1 MNDNYQIAIE
11 ICQSIIGRKASVTDS
26 EINEAVSKV
35 KMLYSDVDTVKL
47 KNDLLSMYSVKIDTF
62 QILEGKQRREPWLK
76 DFRADQKSK
85 WEFWTRYAEYLEK
98 QKKFSPSVILQLD
111 ELTDKVLDK
120 LFNPQRSE
128 IQISK
133 KGLVVGQVQSGKT
146 ANYTGLICK
155 AADAGFNLIV
165 VLAGIHNNLRSQ
177 TQNRIDEGFLGFD
190 TQYERAYTMNK
201 TTKIGVGLIPGFE
214 NAIAN
219 SYTTSLEK
227 GDFTSRA
234 TNTAGFN
241 FNAPQPILL
250 VVKKNASVLKR
261 LSTWLQ
267 TQATNDKIT
276 NKSLLIIDD
285 EADNASINT
294 NVKELDPTAI
304 NKNICKIISLFNR
317 SAYIGYTA
325 TPFANIFIPQ
335 NEEDLFPRD
344 FIINIPAPTNYIGP
358 EKVFGTSIIPDDT
371 NNDLLPI
378 ICPIKDYDY
387 FVPQGHKKDDDKPT
401 FSDIPESL
409 KTAVKCFIVTCA
421 IRIARGQGT
430 KHNSML
436 IHISRYQMWQNHI
449 KELVEQLFHYYKHEI
464 EASDPAI
471 LEEFRKILEN
481 DTANYKSYKTV
492 TTEIQQ
498 SKFGNIDNSL
508 MIHSWEELKPLLF
521 KAVQKVEVKSINGTS
536 GDCLTYYENE
546 KTGISVIAIGGDK
559 LSRGLTLEGLSVS
572 YFLRASK
579 MYDTL
584 MQMGRWFGYRP
595 GYVDLCRLF
604 TSEELNEWFR
614 HITIASEEL
623 RGEFNYLAESGGT
636 PENYALKVRTH
647 PGCLQIT
654 SISKMRYT
662 KQISVSWAG
671 RLIET
676 YQLPMDKGIKKRN
689 LIVTDNFIS
698 ALGTPEQKGNNY
710 LWRNVSPDDICDYF
724 SKFKVADSL
733 KKVDLDMIGN
743 YIHDLVRAGELTSWN
758 VVVMNKNQSE
768 VKYIFSNGIQAGCF
782 DRSRAEDTN
791 WNTYYIRKNHIV
803 GNQTDEFIDL
813 DDDLL
818 DAALERT
825 QQRKAELNKSW
836 DKDYPAPEIVRQEF
850 RPRTNPLLLIYP
862 LNPVCANVL
871 NKQGEI
877 QSDTISYSKR
887 DEPFIGFVVSFP
899 SSNTNIAVSY
909 AVNQVAEFAEAE
921 ALFDNEN
928 DNVYD
933 EQ

>member
-1 MNDNYQIAIE
+1 MSDNYQIAIE
-11 ICQSIIGRKASVTDS
+11 ICQSIIGRKTSVTDD
-26 EINEAVSKV
+26 EINEAIVKV
-35 KMLYSDVDTVKL
+35 KIIYSDVDAVKL

-62 QILEGKQRREPWLK
+62 QILEGRERREPWLK
-76 DFRADQKSK
+76 DFKANQKTK
-85 WEFWTRYAEYLEK
+85 WAFWTRYTEYLEK
-98 QKKFSPSVILQLD
+98 QKKFPPTVILQLD

-155 AADAGFNLIV
+155 AADTGFNLII

-261 LSTWLQ
+261 LYNWLHTH
-267 TQATNDKIT
+267 TQATSEKIS

-294 NVKELDPTAI
+294 NRKELDPTTI
-304 NKNICKIISLFNR
+304 NKNICSIISLFNR
-317 SAYIGYTA
+317 SAYVGYTA

-335 NEEDLFPRD
+335 NEDDLFPRD

-371 NNDLLPI
+371 DNDLLPI
-378 ICPIKDYDY
+378 VCPIKDYDF
-387 FVPQGHKKDDDKPT
+387 FVPQGHKKDDDKPS

-409 KTAVKCFIVTCA
+409 KTAIKCFIVTCA
-421 IRIARGQGT
+421 IRIARGQGA

-436 IHISRYQMWQNHI
+436 IHISRFQMWQNHI
-449 KELVEQLFHYYKHEI
+449 KELVEDLFNYYKHEI
-464 EASDPAI
+464 EANDALI
-471 LEEFRKILEN
+471 LEEFRRVLEN
-481 DTANYKSYKTV
+481 DTANYKSHKTV
-492 TTEIQQ
+492 TTEIKQ
-498 SKFGNIDNSL
+498 SKHGEIDKNL
-508 MIHSWEELKPLLF
+508 IVHSWEEIKPLLY
-521 KAVQKVEVKSINGTS
+521 KAVQKVEIKSINGTS

-546 KTGISVIAIGGDK
+546 KTGVSVIAIGGDK

-604 TSEELNEWFR
+604 TSGELNEWFR

-623 RGEFNYLAESGGT
+623 RSDFDYLASINGT
-636 PENYALKVRTH
+636 PEDYALKVRNS
-647 PGCLQIT
+647 PGQLQIT

-662 KQISVSWAG
+662 KQIEVSWAG

-676 YQLPMDKGIKKRN
+676 YQLPMDKGSKKKN
-689 LIVTDNFIS
+689 LIATDNFLTS
-698 ALGTPEQKGNNY
+698 LGSGESKGNNY
-710 LWRNVSPDDICDYF
+710 LWRDVSPDDICDYF
-724 SKFKVADSL
+724 AKFKVADSL
-733 KKVDLDMIGN
+733 KKVDLDLIN
-743 YIHDLVRAGELTSWN
+743 SYIQELVKKNELTSWR
-758 VVVMNKNQSE
+758 VVLMNKKDKAE
-768 VKYIFSNGIQAGCF
+768 AIHTFSNGIKVGCF
-782 DRSRAEDTN
+782 DRNRADDTN
-791 WNTYYIRKNHIV
+791 WTTYYIRKNHIV
-803 GNQTDEFIDL
+803 GNQKDEFIDL
-813 DDDLL
+813 DSNLL
-818 DAALERT
+818 DAALRRT
-825 QQRKAELNKSW
+825 RQVKKNWSEKE
-836 DKDYPAPEIVRQEF
+836 YPAPEIVRQEF

-862 LNPVCANVL
+862 LNPECANI
-871 NKQGEI
+871 KDRQGNIIPE
-877 QSDTISYSKR
+877 TVTYHKN
-887 DEPFIGFVVSFP
+887 DEPFIGFAISFP
-899 SSNTNIAVSY
+899 NSEKYNAISY
-909 AVNQVAEFAEAE
+909 TVNQIAEFKETE
-921 ALFDNEN
+921 DLFDSEN
-928 DNVYD
+928 DNIYD
-933 EQ
+933 E

>member
-1 MNDNYQIAIE
+1 MNDNYQVAIE

-26 EINEAVSKV
+26 EINEAVSKA
-35 KMLYSDVDTVKL
+35 KILYSDVDTAKL

-62 QILEGKQRREPWLK
+62 QILEGRERREPWLK
-76 DFRADQKSK
+76 DFRADQKTK

-155 AADAGFNLIV
+155 AADAGFNLII

-261 LSTWLQ
+261 LCTWLQ

-335 NEEDLFPRD
+335 NEDDLFPRD

-378 ICPIKDYDY
+378 VCPIKDYDY

-449 KELVEQLFHYYKHEI
+449 KELVEQLFNYYKHEI

-492 TTEIQQ
+492 TTEIRQ
-498 SKFGNIDNSL
+498 SKFGNIDKYL
-508 MIHSWEELKPLLF
+508 MIHSWEEIKPLLF

-595 GYVDLCRLF
+595 SYVDLCRLF

-623 RGEFNYLAESGGT
+623 RGEFNYLSESGGT

-676 YQLPMDKGIKKRN
+676 YQLPMDKGAKKRN
-689 LIVTDNFIS
+689 LIATDNFIS

-710 LWRNVSPDDICDYF
+710 LWRNVSPDDICDYL

-733 KKVDLDMIGN
+733 KKVDLDMISS
-743 YIHDLVRAGELTSWN
+743 YIHDLVRVGELTSWS
-758 VVVMNKNQSE
+758 VVVMNKNQSA
-768 VKYIFSNGIQAGCF
+768 VQHVFSNGIQAGCF

-825 QQRKAELNKSW
+825 LQRKAELNKSW

-850 RPRTNPLLLIYP
+850 RQRINPLLLIYP

-877 QSDTISYSKR
+877 QSDTISYSKT

-909 AVNQVAEFAEAE
+909 AVNQVAEFAETE
-921 ALFDNEN
+921 TLFDNEN